1 VTTMTEEI
9 TPDRF
14 RHVMRH
20 VPTGVAV
27 VSATTENG
35 PAGLAVGTFVSVSMR
50 PPLVG
55 FFVDRRST
63 TWPVLEPLGRFTVNV
78 LGEDDEETCRAFA
91 VSGGNKFA
99 GVAWHPSPMGSP
111 VLDTALAWFDC
122 STESVSDAGDHR
134 FVLANVHDLSVRP
147 AGRPLVFCHGT
158 YQRLDTERV

>member
-1 VTTMTEEI
+1 MTTMTEEI

-27 VSATTENG
+27 VAATTDSG
-35 PAGLAVGTFVSVSMR
+35 PAGLAVGTFVSVSLQ

-122 STESVSDAGDHR
+122 SIESVSDAGDHR
-134 FVLANVHDLSVRP
+134 FVLANVHDLSARS

-158 YQRLDTERV
+158 YQRLNTERV

>member
-1 VTTMTEEI
+1 MTTMTEEI

-27 VSATTENG
+27 VAATTDSG
-35 PAGLAVGTFVSVSMR
+35 PAGLAVGTFVSVSLQ

-91 VSGGNKFA
+91 VSGGNKFV
-99 GVAWHPSPMGSP
+99 GVSWHPSPMGSP

-122 STESVSDAGDHR
+122 SIESVSDAGDHR
-134 FVLANVHDLSVRP
+134 FVLANVHDLSARS

-158 YQRLDTERV
+158 YQRLNTERV